1 MPAAIG
7 AIFRKSN
14 WFSKSPDPDRTN
26 AKSSSLTFATPFEGF
41 LKASYGKNA
50 IWIAEQVRRF
60 PGCEIILFYAAV
72 GAVDSM
78 NSKRNRRVFSRVAVL
93 IGTLLSAQGLFGQ
106 ATSSLRGTVTDP
118 SGAAVPQATV
128 TAKNAAVNIE
138 RNATTGPEGNYSF
151 LALPPGTYTLAVA
164 ANGFDRYEQSNLQ
177 LLVNTPATVNVQ
189 LRLGSLNETVAVTAE
204 APLLNSVDA
213 SIGNAFNNM
222 QVKQIPLEGRNVP
235 DLLTLQAGVVYTGD
249 RPDLNKNVDTRSG
262 SVNGARSDQSN
273 VTLDGVDSNDQGR
286 GYAFT
291 SVLPTTLDSVQEF
304 RVTTTNYGADQGRSS
319 GAQVSLVTKSGT
331 DKFHGSL
338 YEYLRNTKTSANDYF
353 VKLAELNSGLPNVP
367 PKLNRNI
374 YGVSLGGPIIKQ
386 RFFFFVNYEGTRER
400 EEQSVVR
407 TIPSATLR
415 QGIIK
420 YQDANGGVTT
430 LTPQDITGLDPL
442 HLGPNPVML
451 NYFNTYPLPNDNS
464 VGDGYNYG
472 GYRFAAPVRNDN
484 DVYIAR
490 FDYRIDSNGKHTLF
504 WRGAL
509 QDLYNPGPAFLPGR
523 TPEHTIVDHTKGF
536 AIGYT
541 GVFSPTLVNNFRYGL
556 TRQSVGNLGNDDQ
569 IWNEF
574 RGLDQGI
581 IRSQSFQMPV
591 HNFVDDLSWTK
602 GSHTFQF
609 GGNVGLVRNPRQST
623 LGSFSDGLA
632 NSAWLD
638 TSGLANTSSSLSPDS
653 GGFAAVDPAFNNSYD
668 FPLMAMLGMITE
680 DDATYNYAKDG
691 SLLAQGAP
699 VQRHFALNWYEMYA
713 QDSWRIKPNL
723 TLTYGLRY
731 SLFPPPWE
739 TKGLQVEPN
748 ISIGQL
754 FNQHAQQMLQGI
766 PANTDPLIQF
776 NLAGPAN
783 NGPGYYHFEKS
794 DFAPRAAI
802 AWSLRPQSD
811 WGKKLF
817 GGDDK
822 TVIRAGFSKVY
833 DRFGLGLLNTFDQNG
848 SFGLATTI
856 SNPAGQLTAETAPR
870 LTDLHTIPAAD
881 LQGNTMLVPAP
892 PGTFPQTPPASLD
905 SGGFAIAWGLDDT
918 IKTPY
923 SYTIDFSVGRELP
936 KQFALELAY
945 VGRFSR
951 NLLTQRDLLEPLNL
965 TDKKSSVTY
974 FQAATR
980 MSELYRSGLPASK
993 VNAATVGP
1001 TAAYW
1006 KDLVQPL
1013 KSGGAYSL
1021 TCSGGST
1028 KDVAQAVYD
1037 EFLCAKFNDT
1047 TAQANID
1054 AFGGIPDDNLSGVSY
1069 NLNTGPFSFYNPQ
1082 YSSLYAWS
1090 TIGNSSYNAFQATLR
1105 KRFSAGL
1112 QFDLNYTFSK
1122 SMDISS
1128 DAERIAPYSG
1138 LGGQVINPFSPNQLR
1153 GVSDF
1158 DTPHQ
1163 INANYIVE
1171 LPFGKGKP
1179 IARNASGLLDA
1190 FIGGWQLSGIVR
1202 WTSGFPVT
1210 VDNGYY
1216 FPTNWEEEGNAL
1228 TVVTPKSGAYKEP
1241 NGTVNMFADGTAAVA
1256 DFMHPYPGASGS
1268 RNTFRGDGFAGWD
1281 MGLSKRWRT
1290 FESQSL
1296 QLRWEVFNVTNLN
1309 RFDVQS
1315 NRPEIDLSSQF
1326 GNYTNLLTQPRVMQF
1341 ALRYE
1346 F

>member
-1 MPAAIG
+1 MV
-7 AIFRKSN
+7 R
-14 WFSKSPDPDRTN
+14 
-26 AKSSSLTFATPFEGF
+26 
-41 LKASYGKNA
+41 SYK
-50 IWIAEQVRRF
+50 
-60 PGCEIILFYAAV
+60 
-72 GAVDSM
+72 
-78 NSKRNRRVFSRVAVL
+78 RVAVRCTIL
-93 IGTLLSAQGLFGQ
+93 GAVPCLFLPAALWCQ
-106 ATSSLRGTVTDP
+106 ATTSLRGTVTDP
-118 SGAAVPQATV
+118 SGGAIAHATV
-128 TAKNAAVNIE
+128 TAKNPAINIE
-138 RNATTGPEGNYSF
+138 RTAATGTGGDYNFVS
-151 LALPPGTYTLAVA
+151 LPPGTYSLTVES
-164 ANGFDRYEQSNLQ
+164 NGFDRYQQTSLE

-189 LRLGSLNETVAVTAE
+189 LKVGSVNQTVSVTSE
-204 APLLNSVDA
+204 APVLNAVDA
-213 SIGNAFNNM
+213 SIGNAFNEK

-235 DLLTLQAGVVYTGD
+235 DLLTLQAGVVYTGN
-249 RPDLNKNVDTRSG
+249 RPDLNRDTDTRSG

-273 VTLDGVDSNDQGR
+273 VTLDGIDSNDQGR

-331 DKFHGSL
+331 DKFHGSV

-353 VKLAELNSGLPNVP
+353 VKLAELNSGLPNKP

-374 YGVSLGGPIIKQ
+374 YGASLGGPIVKQ
-386 RFFFFVNYEGTRER
+386 RFFFFLNYEATRQR
-400 EEQSVVR
+400 EENSVVR
-407 TIPSATLR
+407 TIPTATLR
-415 QGIIK
+415 QGIIQ
-420 YQDANGGVTT
+420 YQNANGGISV
-430 LTPQDITGLDPL
+430 LSAQDITALDPL

-451 NYFNTYPLPNDNS
+451 NYLKTYPLPNDNS
-464 VGDGYNYG
+464 VGDGLNYG
-472 GYRFAAPVRNDN
+472 GYRFAAPIRNDN

-509 QDLYNPGPAFLPGR
+509 QDLYNPGAPFLPGAAA
-523 TPEHTIVDHTKGF
+523 EHTVVDHTKGF

-541 GVFSPTLVNNFRYGL
+541 GVFSPTLVNTFRYGL
-556 TRQSVGNLGNDDQ
+556 TRQSYGNLGNSDQ
-569 IWNEF
+569 VWNRF
-574 RGLDQGI
+574 RGLDQGFTY
-581 IRSQSFQMPV
+581 SESFQMPV
-591 HNFVDDLSWTK
+591 HNFVDDLSLTK
-602 GSHTFQF
+602 SSHSFQF

-638 TSGLANTSSSLSPDS
+638 TSGLANTSSPLSPEN
-653 GGFAAVDPAFNNSYD
+653 GGFAPVAQAFNNSYD
-668 FPLMAMLGMITE
+668 FPMMATLGMITE
-680 DDATYNYAKDG
+680 GDATYNYNKDG

-699 VQRHFALNWYEMYA
+699 VQRHFALNWYETYA
-713 QDSWRIKPNL
+713 QDQWRIKPNL

-739 TKGLQVEPN
+739 TKGLQVAPN
-748 ISIGQL
+748 ISLGGL
-754 FNQHAQQMLQGI
+754 LDQHAQQMLQGI
-766 PANTDPLIQF
+766 PANLDPLIQF

-794 DFAPRAAI
+794 DFAPRASI

-848 SFGLATTI
+848 SFGLATQLT
-856 SNPAGQLTAETAPR
+856 NPAGQLTASTAPR
-870 LTDLHTIPAAD
+870 VADLHTIPTVALD
-881 LQGNTMLVPAP
+881 GSTLINSAP
-892 PGTFPQTPPASLD
+892 PGAFPQTPPTSLD
-905 SGGFAIAWGLDDT
+905 SGGFSIAWGLDNT

-936 KQFALELAY
+936 KQFALELSY
-945 VGRFSR
+945 VGRFAR
-951 NLLTQRDLLEPLNL
+951 NLLTQRDVMQPLNL
-965 TDKKSSVTY
+965 TDKKFGVDY
-974 FQAATR
+974 FTAATR
-980 MSELYRSGLPASK
+980 MSQLYRSGVPTSQ
-993 VNAATVGP
+993 VNSSVVGK

-1006 KDLVQPL
+1006 QNLVQPV
-1013 KSGGAYSL
+1013 KAGGAYSL

-1028 KDVAQAVYD
+1028 QDVLQAVYD
-1037 EFLCAKFNDT
+1037 QFQCTKFNDSS
-1047 TAQANID
+1047 AQAQID
-1054 AFGGIPDDNLSGVSY
+1054 AFGGIPDANLGSDVNY
-1069 NLNTGPFSFYNPQ
+1069 NLNTGPFSYYNRQ
-1082 YSSLYAWS
+1082 YSSLYTWS
-1090 TIGNSSYNAFQATLR
+1090 TIGNSSYNAFQASLR

-1128 DAERIAPYSG
+1128 DAERIRPYGG
-1138 LGGQVINPFSPNQLR
+1138 LGGQVINAFSPNQLR
-1153 GVSDF
+1153 AVSDF

-1163 INANYIVE
+1163 INANFIVE
-1171 LPFGKGKP
+1171 LPFGKGKL
-1179 IARNASGLLDA
+1179 IGRNANGLLDA

-1228 TVVTPKSGAYKEP
+1228 TVVTPKSGSYKEP
-1241 NGTVNMFADGTAAVA
+1241 NGTVNMFADGNAAVA
-1256 DFMHPYPGASGS
+1256 DFAHPYPGASGS
-1268 RNTFRGDGFAGWD
+1268 RNTFRGDGFAGFD
-1281 MGLSKRWRT
+1281 TGLSKRWKMP
-1290 FESQSL
+1290 FEGHSL
-1296 QLRWEVFNVTNLN
+1296 QLRWEVFNVTNLT

-1315 NRPEIDLSSQF
+1315 NRPEVDLSTQF

>member
-1 MPAAIG
+1 MRIG
-7 AIFRKSN
+7 S
-14 WFSKSPDPDRTN
+14 
-26 AKSSSLTFATPFEGF
+26 AKGVYSRIVVLYAT
-41 LKASYGKNA
+41 
-50 IWIAEQVRRF
+50 
-60 PGCEIILFYAAV
+60 LFCLET
-72 GAVDSM
+72 
-78 NSKRNRRVFSRVAVL
+78 VAW
-93 IGTLLSAQGLFGQ
+93 SQ
-106 ATSSLRGTVTDP
+106 ATTSLRGTVTDP
-118 SGAAVPQATV
+118 SGAFVAKATV
-128 TAKNAAVNIE
+128 TVKNPAVNIE
-138 RNATTGPEGNYSF
+138 RSTTTGTNGDYNFIS
-151 LALPPGTYTLAVA
+151 LPPGTYSLVVEIT
-164 ANGFDRYEQSNLQ
+164 GFDRYEQTSLE
-177 LLVNTPATVNVQ
+177 LLVNTPATVNIQ
-189 LRLGSLNETVAVTAE
+189 LKLGSVNQTVAVTGE

-213 SIGNAFNNM
+213 SIGNAFNET

-235 DLLTLQAGVVYTGD
+235 DLLTLQAGVVYTGN
-249 RPDLNKNVDTRSG
+249 RPDLNRDTDTRSG

-273 VTLDGVDSNDQGR
+273 VTLDGIDSNDQGR

-353 VKLAELNSGLPNVP
+353 IKLAELKSGEPNTP

-374 YGVSLGGPIIKQ
+374 YGVSLGGPIVKQ
-386 RFFFFVNYEGTRER
+386 KFFFFANWEATRQR
-400 EEQSVVR
+400 EEQSIVR

-415 QGIIK
+415 EGIVQ
-420 YQDANGGVTT
+420 YQNANGGISS
-430 LTPQDITGLDPL
+430 LSSQNITALDPL
-442 HLGPNPVML
+442 HLGPNPAML
-451 NYFNTYPLPNDNS
+451 KYFNTYPLPNDNS
-464 VGDGYNYG
+464 VGDGLNFA
-472 GYRFAAPVRNDN
+472 GYRFAAPIRNDN

-509 QDLYNPGPAFLPGR
+509 DDQYNPEAAFLPG
-523 TPEHTIVDHTKGF
+523 TAPEHTLVDHTKGF
-536 AIGYT
+536 AVGYT
-541 GVFSPTLVNNFRYGL
+541 GVFSPSLVNNLRYGL
-556 TRQSVGNLGNDDQ
+556 TRQSVGNLGNSDQ

-581 IRSQSFQMPV
+581 IRSVSFQMPV

-602 GSHTFQF
+602 GAHTLQF
-609 GGNVGLVRNPRQST
+609 GGNIGLVRNPRQST

-632 NSAWLD
+632 NSAWLN
-638 TSGLANTSSSLSPDS
+638 TSGLANTNSPLSPDN
-653 GGFAAVDPAFNNSYD
+653 GGFTAVNPAFNNSYD
-668 FPLMAMLGMITE
+668 FPMMALLGMVTE
-680 DDATYNYAKDG
+680 VDATYNYNKSG
-691 SLLAQGAP
+691 GLLPQGAA
-699 VQRHFALNWYEMYA
+699 VQRHFALDWYETYA
-713 QDSWRIKPNL
+713 QDQWRIKPNL

-739 TKGLQVEPN
+739 TNGLQVAPN
-748 ISIGQL
+748 ISIGDL
-754 FNQHAQQMLQGI
+754 FNQHAKQMLQGI
-766 PANTDPLIQF
+766 PANRDPLIQF

-794 DFAPRAAI
+794 DVAPRAAI

-817 GGDDK
+817 GSDDK

-833 DRFGLGLLNTFDQNG
+833 DRFGLGLLNTFDRNG

-856 SNPAGQLTAETAPR
+856 SNPAGVLQADTAPR
-870 LTDLHTIPAAD
+870 LTDLHTIPTAD
-881 LQGNTMLVPAP
+881 LNGNTIFNPAP
-892 PGTFPQTPPASLD
+892 PGAFPQTPPAALN
-905 SGGFAIAWGLDDT
+905 SGGFAIAWGLDNK

-923 SYTIDFSVGRELP
+923 SYTVDFSVGRELP
-936 KQFALELAY
+936 KQFALEIAY
-945 VGRFSR
+945 VGRFAH
-951 NLLTQRDLLEPLNL
+951 NLLTQRDLLQPLNL
-965 TDKKSSVTY
+965 TDTKSGISY
-974 FQAATR
+974 YQAATR
-980 MSELYRSGLPASK
+980 MSGLYRSGTKTSD
-993 VNAATVGP
+993 VSSATVGP

-1006 KDLVQPL
+1006 KDMVQPL

-1028 KDVAQAVYD
+1028 KDVSQAVYD
-1037 EFLCAKFNDT
+1037 QFLCAKYNDT

-1054 AFGGIPDDNLSGVSY
+1054 VYGGIPDANLNNVSY

-1090 TIGNSSYNAFQATLR
+1090 TIGNSSYNALQVTLR
-1105 KRFSAGL
+1105 KRFNAGL

-1138 LGGQVINPFSPNQLR
+1138 LGGQVINSFSPNQLR
-1153 GVSDF
+1153 AVSDF

-1163 INANYIVE
+1163 INGNFIVE
-1171 LPFGKGKP
+1171 LPFGKGKLL
-1179 IARNASGLLDA
+1179 AKNAGPLLDA

-1228 TVVTPKSGAYKEP
+1228 TVVTPKSGSYKQP
-1241 NGTVNMFADGTAAVA
+1241 NGTVSMFADGNAAVN
-1256 DFMHPYPGASGS
+1256 DFIHPYPGASGS
-1268 RNTFRGDGFAGWD
+1268 RNTFRGDGFAGFD
-1281 MGLSKRWRT
+1281 TGLSKRWKMPI
-1290 FESQSL
+1290 EGHSL
-1296 QLRWEVFNVTNLN
+1296 QLRWEVFNVTNLT

-1315 NRPEIDLSSQF
+1315 NRPEIDLSTQF

>member
-1 MPAAIG
+1 MALLLVHGAAW
-7 AIFRKSN
+7 S
-14 WFSKSPDPDRTN
+14 
-26 AKSSSLTFATPFEGF
+26 
-41 LKASYGKNA
+41 
-50 IWIAEQVRRF
+50 
-60 PGCEIILFYAAV
+60 
-72 GAVDSM
+72 
-78 NSKRNRRVFSRVAVL
+78 
-93 IGTLLSAQGLFGQ
+93 Q
-106 ATSSLRGTVTDP
+106 ATTSLRGTVTDP
-118 SGAAVPQATV
+118 SGGAVANATV
-128 TAKNAAVNIE
+128 TLKEPATNVERTAKTGAA
-138 RNATTGPEGNYSF
+138 GDYSF
-151 LALPPGTYTLAVA
+151 LALPPGKYVLSVQAS
-164 ANGFDRYEQSNLQ
+164 GFERYEQTNLE
-177 LLVNTPATVNVQ
+177 LLVNSPATANVQ
-189 LRLGSLNETVAVTAE
+189 LKLGSVNETVAVTAE
-204 APLLNSVDA
+204 APVLNSVDA
-213 SIGNAFNNM
+213 SIGSAFNEQ

-235 DLLTLQAGVVYTGD
+235 DLLTLQAGVVYTGN
-249 RPDLNKNVDTRSG
+249 RPDLNRDYDTRSG
-262 SVNGARSDQSN
+262 AVNGARSDQSN
-273 VTLDGVDSNDQGR
+273 VTLDGVDVNDQGN

-353 VKLAELNSGLPNVP
+353 IKMAELQSGQPNVP

-374 YGVSLGGPIIKQ
+374 YGVSLGGPIM
-386 RFFFFVNYEGTRER
+386 RERLFFFVNYEGTRQR
-400 EEQSVVR
+400 EANSVVQ

-415 QGIIK
+415 QGIIQ
-420 YQDANGGVTT
+420 YQNVNGGITT
-430 LTPQDITGLDPL
+430 LTPQDITALDPL

-451 NYFNTYPLPNDNS
+451 KYFNTYPLPNDNS
-464 VGDGYNYG
+464 VGDGLNYS
-472 GYRFAAPVRNDN
+472 GYRFASPVRRDN

-490 FDYRIDSNGKHTLF
+490 FDYRIDSNGRHNLF

-509 QDLYNPGPAFLPGR
+509 QDLYNPGALFLPG
-523 TPEHTIVDHTKGF
+523 TQPESTVVDHTKGF

-541 GVFSPTLVNNFRYGL
+541 GVFTPTLVNNFRYGL
-556 TRQSVGNLGNDDQ
+556 TRQSTGNLGDSDQ

-574 RGLDQGI
+574 RGLSQGI
-581 IRSQSFQMPV
+581 TRSTAFQMPV
-591 HNFVDDLSWTK
+591 HNFVDDLSLTK
-602 GSHTFQF
+602 GSHSFQF

-623 LGSFSDGLA
+623 LNSFSYGLA
-632 NSAWLD
+632 NSAWLS
-638 TSGLANTSSSLSPDS
+638 TSGLANTSSPLSPDN

-668 FPLMAMLGMITE
+668 FPMMALLGMITE
-680 DDATYNYAKDG
+680 DNGTYNYLKDG
-691 SLLAQGAP
+691 SLLPQGAA

-713 QDSWRIKPNL
+713 QDQWRIKPNL

-739 TKGLQVEPN
+739 TNGLQVAPN
-748 ISIGQL
+748 ISIGNL
-754 FNQHAQQMLQGI
+754 FNQHEQQMVQGI
-766 PANTDPLIQF
+766 PANQDPLIQF

-783 NGPGYYHFEKS
+783 NGPGFYHFEKT
-794 DFAPRAAI
+794 DFAPRASI

-817 GGDDK
+817 GSDDK

-848 SFGLATTI
+848 AFGLATSI
-856 SNPAGQLTAETAPR
+856 SNPAGVLTAATAPR
-870 LTDLHTIPAAD
+870 LTDLHTIPTTD
-881 LQGNTMLVPAP
+881 LNGNTILIPAP
-892 PGTFPQTPPASLD
+892 PGKFPQTPPASLD

-918 IKTPY
+918 IQTPY
-923 SYTIDFSVGRELP
+923 AYTVDFSVGRELP

-945 VGRFSR
+945 VGRFGH
-951 NLLTQRDLLEPLNL
+951 NLLAQRDLLQPLNL
-965 TDKKSSVTY
+965 FDKSSGISY

-980 MSELYRSGLPASK
+980 MSQLYRGGVQTQN
-993 VNAATVGP
+993 VNAAVVGP

-1006 KDLVQPL
+1006 KDLMQPL
-1013 KSGGAYSL
+1013 KAGGAYAL

-1028 KDVAQAVYD
+1028 KDVLQAVYD
-1037 EFLCAKFNDT
+1037 QFLCTKYNDSS
-1047 TAQANID
+1047 AQADID
-1054 AFGGIPDDNLSGVSY
+1054 AYGGIPDANLNGVSY
-1069 NLNTGPFSFYNPQ
+1069 TLNTGPFSYYNRQ

-1090 TIGNSSYNAFQATLR
+1090 TVGSSSYNALQVSFR
-1105 KRFSAGL
+1105 KRFTAGL
-1112 QFDLNYTFSK
+1112 QFDINYTFSK

-1128 DAERIAPYSG
+1128 DAERIGPYGG
-1138 LGGQVINPFSPNQLR
+1138 LGGQIINPFSPDQLR
-1153 GVSDF
+1153 AVSDF

-1163 INANYIVE
+1163 VNANFIVE
-1171 LPFGKGKP
+1171 LPFGRGRWL
-1179 IARNASGLLDA
+1179 AHNANGVLDA

-1216 FPTNWEEEGNAL
+1216 FPTNWQEEGNAL

-1241 NGTVNMFADGTAAVA
+1241 DGTVNMFADGTAAVA
-1256 DFMHPYPGASGS
+1256 DFIHPFPGQSGS
-1268 RNTFRGDGFAGWD
+1268 RNTFRGDGFAGFD
-1281 MGLSKRWRT
+1281 AGLSKRWPMPW
-1290 FESQSL
+1290 EGHSL
-1296 QLRWEVFNVTNLN
+1296 QLRWEVFNVTNLT

-1315 NRPEIDLSSQF
+1315 NRPEIDLSTQF